1 MINGKT
7 PDKRLVKQLKGGC
20 YDAFEILYERYSKSI
35 YLTAKKFHLSHEDA
49 ENIVQDVFLK
59 VWEKKQDLKTEYSFF
74 SYLFTIAKNAI
85 FKQLKKRIFISLKEE
100 YSFNNLLTA
109 PDQTES
115 KLLKDDFKV
124 QYQGTIR
131 KLTPSKKKIFILRY
145 HLGLSNQEIA
155 HRLGLSRRT
164 VESHLHQIK
173 STIREHLGKAFHSN
187 NIILIIY
194 FEALYKAT
202 SYLF

>member
-20 YDAFEILYERYSKSI
+20 YEAFEILYKKYSKSI

-59 VWEKKQDLKTEYSFF
+59 VWEKKHDLKTEYSFF
-74 SYLFTIAKNAI
+74 SYLFTIAKNAV
-85 FKQLKKRIFISLKEE
+85 FKQLKKRIFVNLIEV
-100 YSFNNLLTA
+100 YNFNNPLVS
-109 PDQTES
+109 PDKTEG

-155 HRLGLSRRT
+155 NRLGLSRRT

-173 STIREHLGKAFHSN
+173 STIREHLGKEFHSN
-187 NIILIIY
+187 NIILLIY
-194 FEALYKAT
+194 FEAFYKAT
-202 SYLF
+202 SYFF

>member
-1 MINGKT
+1 MINSKT
-7 PDKRLVKQLKGGC
+7 PDNELVQLLKSGC
-20 YDAFEILYERYSKSI
+20 YTSFELLYERYSKSV
-35 YLTAKKFHLSHEDA
+35 YLTAKKFHLSHENA

-59 VWEKKQDLKTEYSFF
+59 VWEKKHNLKTEYSFF

-85 FKQLKKRIFISLKEE
+85 FKQIKKKIFISLKED
-100 YSFNNLLTA
+100 YNLKNPLIS

-115 KLLKDDFKV
+115 KLLKDDFRM

-145 HLGLSNQEIA
+145 HMGLNNQEIA
-155 HRLGLSRRT
+155 SRLGLSKRT

-173 STIREHLGKAFHSN
+173 STIREHLGKEFHSN
-187 NIILIIY
+187 IIVLIIY
-194 FEALYKAT
+194 LEVIYEAMNH
-202 SYLF
+202 FF